1 MKAKILLIVI
11 GLFLEIGMASS
22 QYTMND
28 PFSRWGIGER
38 TIQDNAFCK
47 GLSGVSLAPSD
58 LNVVLLDNPASYAW
72 LKETSF
78 QSSMMVNET
87 KYKGDISSSP
97 YRGGQVGE
105 VAFAFKRNGSPYGFA
120 LGINNYS
127 RVGYNMGNAFS
138 VNDSLTGNV
147 VHSGEGGIH
156 QLVFGGAKSFSFGM
170 DSAHYLGQ
178 QLSLGINGNFMF
190 GAMSFHRKM
199 DFDNT
204 QMYDTRFDQWLEVKT
219 LRYDISLIHQAPL
232 IGNTKKSSKQHLVIL
247 TSTLVHSPSFD
258 LKANER
264 VYGVSTVPYA
274 GEDITLDTGFV
285 SVSGKGRLRV
295 PEQWKVAGML
305 TWLNKAGGR
314 YSCGVQYTE
323 QDWSNPKTTFSLN
336 TLGNFSKSK
345 RTAFFAEAQPF
356 ASERVTN
363 FWSSIRYRV
372 GYTTGTD
379 NIQLNGNSVATKSWS
394 AGLTIPLRASKS
406 SSALHFSFQNISK
419 SAGESLAT
427 HQNVIAVGF
436 QMQPFE
442 KWFLVRK
449 YD

>member
-1 MKAKILLIVI
+1 MKSKIFLIVFWMLLGTI
-11 GLFLEIGMASS
+11 PLLA

-28 PFSRWGIGER
+28 PFTRWGIGER
-38 TIQDNAFCK
+38 SIHDNALSK
-47 GLSGVSLAPSD
+47 GMAGVSLVPTD

-78 QSSMMVNET
+78 QSSMMMHET
-87 KYKGDISSSP
+87 KYKGDVSSSP

-120 LGINNYS
+120 VGLNNYS

-138 VNDSLTGNV
+138 VNDSLAGDIL
-147 VHSGEGGIH
+147 HSGEGGIN
-156 QLVFGGAKSFSFGM
+156 QLIFGGARSFAWGM

-178 QLSLGINGNFMF
+178 QLSIGVNGYFMF

-199 DFDNT
+199 DFNST
-204 QMYDTRFDQWLEVKT
+204 QIFDSRFDQWLEVKT
-219 LRYDISLIHQAPL
+219 MRYDVSVLHQTPL
-232 IGNTKKSSKQHLVIL
+232 IGNLKKSTKQHLLLL
-247 TSTLVHSPSFD
+247 TTSLIYSPSFD

-264 VYGVSTVPYA
+264 IYGVSTVPYA
-274 GEDITLDTGFV
+274 GEDITLDTGYV
-285 SVSGKGRLRV
+285 LVSGKGSLRA

-305 TWLNKAGGR
+305 TWLNKAGGK
-314 YSCGVQYTE
+314 YSFGAQYSV
-323 QDWSNPKTTFSLN
+323 QDWTNAATSFSLN
-336 TLGNFSKSK
+336 TIGNFSSAE
-345 RTAFFAEAQPF
+345 RYSAFLEVQPF
-356 ASERVTN
+356 AAERANN
-363 FWSSIRYRV
+363 FWSSIRYRA
-372 GYTTGTD
+372 GYTQGTE
-379 NIQLNGNSVATKSWS
+379 NLQLEGKAVDLKSWS

-419 SAGESLAT
+419 SAGDLLAT
-427 HQNVIAVGF
+427 RQNVISIGF